1 MKLVVLDRDGVIN
14 EAREGVI
21 KSADDF
27 VPIEGSY
34 EAISTLCQHD
44 YRVVVITNQ
53 SGISRGLVTIDE
65 VNALH
70 ERMHQSVASH
80 GGRVDAILLC
90 PHKPDDGCNCR
101 KPRPGMLH
109 DLMERLDIELNGVPL
124 VGDSLRDVQTAMVVG
139 ATPVLV
145 KTGHGERTI
154 EENKHLDN
162 VEVFEN
168 LQEFV
173 EQLIASEEQELSSK

>member
-1 MKLVVLDRDGVIN
+1 MYKR
-14 EAREGVI
+14 
-21 KSADDF
+21 
-27 VPIEGSY
+27 
-34 EAISTLCQHD
+34 Q
-44 YRVVVITNQ
+44 
-53 SGISRGLVTIDE
+53 
-65 VNALH
+65 
-70 ERMHQSVASH
+70 
-80 GGRVDAILLC
+80 
-90 PHKPDDGCNCR
+90 
-101 KPRPGMLH
+101 
-109 DLMERLDIELNGVPL
+109 L